1 MLGWWVG
8 ARTRTYASLEQ
19 VLGVFELLLELRAEV
34 GQGVLEQEHRAGRNV
49 RVVRELD
56 RRIRQVRPFIQLSYS
71 HIVPAALNRI
81 NHLQTTNSSSFRNCL

>member
-1 MLGWWVG
+1 MPGDGGLHV
-8 ARTRTYASLEQ
+8 LEQ

-56 RRIRQVRPFIQLSYS
+56 RRIRQVRPFIQLS
-71 HIVPAALNRI
+71 
-81 NHLQTTNSSSFRNCL
+81 